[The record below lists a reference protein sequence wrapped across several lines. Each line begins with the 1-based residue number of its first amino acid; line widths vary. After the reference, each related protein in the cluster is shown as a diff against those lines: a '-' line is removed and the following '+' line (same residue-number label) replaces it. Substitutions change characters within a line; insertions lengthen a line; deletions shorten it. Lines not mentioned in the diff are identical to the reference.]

1 MPENSPAST
10 INLQEVTTRADMA
23 RHIITGF
30 TLAMPNLGDLWQQI
44 TYSLSDIPI
53 LALEIGRLGTELMVA
68 RLHRANLAAAAR
80 ATLAASR
87 DGEPDPLFYLR
98 DELDAQGLGTER
110 RPA

>member
-1 MPENSPAST
+1 MPETSHASA
-10 INLQEVTTRADMA
+10 INLREVSARADSA
-23 RHIITGF
+23 QHIIIGF
-30 TLAMPNLGDLWQQI
+30 ARAMPSLGDLWQQI
-44 TYSLSDIPI
+44 SYSLSDIPI

-68 RLHRANLAAAAR
+68 RLHWANLVAAAR
-80 ATLAASR
+80 ATLAAHG